1 MFAGCTMTIMD
12 SSEVSTVLWTSPIA
26 TICRIVGFRVLKR
39 TLDLCGA
46 AAMLI
51 LLSPILLILF
61 FYVRRDGGSAFF
73 CQQRVGRNGV
83 VFRCWKFRT
92 MVVNAETM
100 LLTILDHDVKA
111 RREFE
116 LYAKLRADPRIA
128 PGGAFLRKHSL
139 DELPQIWNV
148 LIGDM
153 SLVGPR
159 PRSLQEYASIAERRG
174 FGDLYTNVRPGLTG
188 LWQVTARN
196 NCRISEK
203 FEIDRSYVEQ
213 MSMRGDVSLLLRTV
227 RVVISGDGAA

>member
-1 MFAGCTMTIMD
+1 MD
-12 SSEVSTVLWTSPIA
+12 SSEVSTILWTSPIA
-26 TICRIVGFRVLKR
+26 AICRVVAFRVLKR
-39 TLDLCGA
+39 GLDLFGA
-46 AAMLI
+46 ITMLM

-61 FYVRRDGGSAFF
+61 FYARRDGGPAFY
-73 CQQRVGRNGV
+73 CQERVGRNGV
-83 VFRCWKFRT
+83 IFHCWKFRT
-92 MVVNAETM
+92 MVVDAEM
-100 LLTILDHDVKA
+100 ILQTILDRDADA

-116 LYAKLRADPRIA
+116 LYAKLRADPRIT
-128 PGGAFLRKHSL
+128 PGGGYLRKHSL

-174 FGDLYTNVRPGLTG
+174 CCDLYTNVRPGLTG

-203 FEIDRSYVEQ
+203 SEIDRSYVEQ

-227 RVVISGDGAA
+227 KVVISGDGAA